1 MASSRRGKRR
11 RDHDFARFDGNCRVR
26 YYYVVL
32 DRALS
37 ETPGANRGDSPL
49 RMIAAAVGTPPIL
62 DIEGLVF
69 PISEAAP
76 CGGDPRSDPS
86 PTSVYQSLKDAR
98 YAAADAE
105 RGLER
110 GFAEEGDA
118 KKADETSKKSWSL
131 ILAEGPPLIKS
142 VAKDLEVAAWVTEA
156 ALRAHRL
163 AGLRDGLRCTAELVD
178 RYWDEVFPLPDEDG
192 LETRLAPL
200 AGLSDDPPPIAFW
213 QYERATSG
221 KAEGGVT
228 VAAFETALRR
238 SSPEYV
244 RGLTEDAQACLD
256 AATWLEAALEAR
268 CASEAPSFSRLR
280 ETLSEILGAL
290 RAHGGV
296 EAEESPAASGPAAA
310 EPGTAAAPGETSIT
324 AAPARGPIL
333 DRQGAF
339 HQLEEL
345 AAFFRRTEPHSPIA
359 YAIENLVRR
368 GRMSFPELVEE
379 LIADGNL
386 RREYFVNAGIQ
397 PPGGGKGA

>member
-1 MASSRRGKRR
+1 
-11 RDHDFARFDGNCRVR
+11 
-26 YYYVVL
+26 
-32 DRALS
+32 
-37 ETPGANRGDSPL
+37 
-49 RMIAAAVGTPPIL
+49 MIAEAVGTPPVL
-62 DIEGLVF
+62 DIEGLVL
-69 PISEAAP
+69 PISEAMP

-86 PTSVYQSLKDAR
+86 PTSVYQALKDAR

-110 GFAEEGDA
+110 GFADEGDA
-118 KKADETSKKSWSL
+118 KRADETSKKSWSL
-131 ILAEGPPLIKS
+131 ILAQGPPLIKS

-156 ALRAHRL
+156 ALRAHQL

-200 AGLSDDPPPIAFW
+200 AGLSGGDIEGRLITPLKKVPLTEGDDPPPIAFW
-213 QYERATSG
+213 QYERAANSTSG

-228 VAAFETALRR
+228 VAAFETALRH

-244 RGLTEDAQACLD
+244 RGLKQDAQACLD
-256 AATWLEAALEAR
+256 AAARLEAALEAR

-280 ETLSEILGAL
+280 ETLSQILDAL

-296 EAEESPAASGPAAA
+296 AAEEPPAESEPAAA
-310 EPGTAAAPGETSIT
+310 EPEGVGETLS
-324 AAPARGPIL
+324 ADAPARGRIL

-339 HQLEEL
+339 RQLEEL

-368 GRMSFPELVEE
+368 GRMNFPELVEE

-397 PPGGGKGA
+397 PPPGGGKGA